1 MLKHFVNAIPAVCD
15 ALAGVTSELLRQ
27 VVDVRCAPYVIAI
40 ANVKQHCHPENIDPV
55 RDLIDTVINEDI
67 TFAKS
72 PLELRNQ
79 RTYAVKSGVNGLL
92 DVARQTY
99 KEASED
105 AYHHVEELGAVHE
118 LRLEL
123 KFDSARQFYIRL
135 HESDL
140 EERCLPPIFTNMV
153 KKKNTVECQTLELMK
168 INQKVLDAHIEVLG
182 MSDEAI
188 QQLIDVIRENM
199 VTLYKCCDSIAL
211 LDMLVAFAHLATMQD
226 YVRPQITD
234 TLAIQAG
241 RHPIREKFHAQQKFI
256 PNDVYATQ
264 QTRFQIITGC
274 NMSGKS
280 TYIRSIALMAVM
292 AQIGSFVPA
301 AWASFPIQH
310 QLFARVSMDDSIEA
324 NVSTFAAEMRETAFI
339 LRNID
344 HRSIAIID
352 ELGRGTSTRDGLA
365 IAIAIAEAFVASRA
379 LVWFAT
385 HFRDLATILAERT
398 GVVNLH
404 LKVEIGGEE
413 NPNAMVMLYR
423 VAEGAVKESH
433 YGLALAK
440 VVPLPP
446 KVLDVA
452 ELVTKRL
459 ESCNQR
465 RKRAL
470 AAVIKGR
477 RRKLILGMKEQLL
490 QVYSGTMEGE
500 MLARW
505 LRELQR
511 EFVKRMAA
519 IDDEVAAVEEEMGE
533 AEAEEDSEVQVGLA
547 ESVQGNK
554 ELLSQN

>member
-1 MLKHFVNAIPAVCD
+1 M
-15 ALAGVTSELLRQ
+15 
-27 VVDVRCAPYVIAI
+27 
-40 ANVKQHCHPENIDPV
+40 
-55 RDLIDTVINEDI
+55 INEDI

-79 RTYAVKSGVNGLL
+79 RTYAVKSGVNSLL

-105 AYHHVEELGAVHE
+105 AYHHVEELGAVHK
-118 LRLEL
+118 LHLEL

-135 HESDL
+135 PVSDL
-140 EERCLPPIFTNMV
+140 EERPLPPIFTNMF
-153 KKKNTVECQTLELMK
+153 KKKNMVECQTLELMK
-168 INQKVLDAHIEVLG
+168 INQKVLDAHLEVLG
-182 MSDEAI
+182 MSDEAV
-188 QQLIDVIRENM
+188 QQLLDSIRENIAI
-199 VTLYKCCDSIAL
+199 LYKCCDSIAL
-211 LDMLVAFAHLATMQD
+211 LDMLVAFAHLATAQD

-241 RHPIREKFHAQQKFI
+241 RHPIREKFHSQQKFV

-280 TYIRSIALMAVM
+280 TYIRSIALMTVM

-365 IAIAIAEAFVASRA
+365 IAIAIAEAFVASKA
-379 LVWFAT
+379 IVWFVT
-385 HFRDLATILAERT
+385 HFRELAAIMAERS

-404 LKVEIGGEE
+404 LKVELGREE
-413 NPNAMVMLYR
+413 DPNAMIMLYR
-423 VAEGAVKESH
+423 VAEGTVRGSH

-446 KVLDVA
+446 KVLDIAEFVA
-452 ELVTKRL
+452 KKL
-459 ESCNQR
+459 ESRVDKRKKTSTAVFKER
-465 RKRAL
+465 RK
-470 AAVIKGR
+470 
-477 RRKLILGMKEQLL
+477 KLILGMKEQLV
-490 QVYSGTMEGE
+490 QAHSGTMKGE
-500 MLARW
+500 LLAGW
-505 LRELQR
+505 LKELRR
-511 EFVKRMAA
+511 EFVKRMTA
-519 IDDEVAAVEEEMGE
+519 IEDEIADLEEEMV
-533 AEAEEDSEVQVGLA
+533 EAEEDPAVKGELCEVM
-547 ESVQGNK
+547 EEDN
-554 ELLSQN
+554 ELLS

>member
-1 MLKHFVNAIPAVCD
+1 
-15 ALAGVTSELLRQ
+15 
-27 VVDVRCAPYVIAI
+27 
-40 ANVKQHCHPENIDPV
+40 V
-55 RDLIDTVINEDI
+55 RDVIDSVINEDVI
-67 TFAKS
+67 FAKS

-79 RTYAVKSGVNGLL
+79 RTYAVKSGVNSLL

-105 AYHHVEELGAVHE
+105 AYHHIEELGIVHE

-135 HESDL
+135 PASDL
-140 EERCLPPIFTNMV
+140 EERQLPPVFTNV
-153 KKKNTVECQTLELMK
+153 FKKKNKVECQTLELMK

-188 QQLIDVIRENM
+188 QQLMDAIYENM
-199 VTLYKCCDSIAL
+199 VILYKCCDSIAL
-211 LDMLVAFAHLATMQD
+211 LDMLVAFAHLATTQD

-241 RHPIREKFHAQQKFI
+241 RHPIREKFHDQQKFV

-264 QTRFQIITGC
+264 QTRVQIITGC

-292 AQIGSFVPA
+292 VQIGSFVPA

-344 HRSIAIID
+344 QRSIAIID

-365 IAIAIAEAFVASRA
+365 IAIAIVEAFVASRA

-385 HFRDLATILAERT
+385 HFRDLATIMAERT

-404 LKVEIGGEE
+404 LKVELGGEE
-413 NPNAMVMLYR
+413 HPNTMVMLYR

-452 ELVTKRL
+452 ELVTKKL
-459 ESCNQR
+459 ESCVQR
-465 RKRAL
+465 RKKTFTT
-470 AAVIKGR
+470 VMKER
-477 RRKLILGMKEQLL
+477 RRKLILGMKEQLV
-490 QVYSGTMEGE
+490 QVHSGTMNGE

-505 LRELQR
+505 LKELQR
-511 EFVKRMAA
+511 EFVKRMTA
-519 IDDEVAAVEEEMGE
+519 IEDEVAAVEQETGE
-533 AEAEEDSEVQVGLA
+533 ADTEEDSEVEG
-547 ESVQGNK
+547 EFC
-554 ELLSQN
+554 